1 MAIILLCNF
10 LAYVNEWCF
19 VSLREMPLGLFDD
32 CPVKFGSGNFALSGN
47 KALREPMLPKI
58 YAAKARPMS

>member
-1 MAIILLCNF
+1 MLTNDIAFPSGKCH
-10 LAYVNEWCF
+10 C

-32 CPVKFGSGNFALSGN
+32 CQVKFGSGNFALSGN
-47 KALREPMLPKI
+47 KVLHEPMLPKI